1 MWVLHGLC
9 EETVFQG
16 LHAQEWVPGSVT
28 ASSPLAPLGVPA
40 GGLGGQ
46 VQAHILWDS
55 AKSTQERIIAESRA
69 HAQAGGQTIVAMP
82 VSSIKALGIK
92 NKESTARQLVRR
104 LGTFEGWQWK
114 KGAAEGAAETGTGA
128 GDPAK
133 SKGKKEKV
141 PGELWY
147 IGSEQEWSQLDWKEW
162 SRRVGGSQGAYSG
175 RQTCMG
181 ESGSQ

>member
-82 VSSIKALGIK
+82 VSSIEALGTE

-104 LGTFEGWQWK
+104 LGTFEGWDRWE
-114 KGAAEGAAETGTGA
+114 AAEGAIGTGA
-128 GDPAK
+128 EAGERPVK
-133 SKGKKEKV
+133 GKGKKERALGDRAV
-141 PGELWY
+141 VH
-147 IGSEQEWSQLDWKEW
+147 
-162 SRRVGGSQGAYSG
+162 RR
-175 RQTCMG
+175 
-181 ESGSQ
+181 